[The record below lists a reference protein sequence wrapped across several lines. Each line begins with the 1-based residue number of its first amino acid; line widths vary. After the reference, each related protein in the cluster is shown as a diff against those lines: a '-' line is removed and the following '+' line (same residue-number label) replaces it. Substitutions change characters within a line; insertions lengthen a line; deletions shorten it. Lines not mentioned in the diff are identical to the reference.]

1 MTTSWPMRL
10 TTVEKMLSMKG
21 SQKPSFSNRKLLR
34 GGPMVRLD
42 NAQGMNVG
50 MNDCVPTLMKS
61 LSWPDQLSC
70 VDCKLEYCAIWG
82 FGPTSAK

>member
-1 MTTSWPMRL
+1 
-10 TTVEKMLSMKG
+10 
-21 SQKPSFSNRKLLR
+21 
-34 GGPMVRLD
+34 MVRLD